1 MSLFDWI
8 IVILPLTFVFG
19 AAIYSGKFSRSAVD
33 FLAAGRLAGRY
44 VISVGNLTAALSV
57 ITLVAGTEANYQ
69 TGFGIAFW
77 NTVTVPVSI
86 ILGLTGFCSY
96 RWRETRCLSKGQFIE
111 LRYGSKFFRIVT
123 AVVSTLSEMI
133 TNAIGPAIAAN
144 FFIYY
149 LGLPHRIMIFGIGLP
164 CYGILVA
171 LCLFLATVLI
181 WPSGRISLLI
191 TDCFQGLISYPI
203 FVVVVGFILLHFSYD
218 IDLAPVLW
226 DRVPGES
233 FMDPYDVQGL
243 RDFNVF
249 ALVITLFSSIIN
261 RASWIGNDT
270 TSCARTPHEQKM
282 SGILGSWRNGFAY
295 TMIFLIA
302 VIVVVFMNSEAFA
315 SRNPR
320 NPFSMNS
327 NEIRKQLAVR
337 VLDEAVEDPVLKQK
351 VISKVREIPDII
363 HKNDGS
369 AKLSQ
374 KKNLDTRYLEEIKKT
389 LGDTPEGRMM
399 FQRTQAL
406 YRQQMMPV
414 VLRNIFPVGILGLFC
429 LLMIM
434 LLISTDDSRIFNAA
448 GCIVQD
454 MVLPFFKGHVSSKL
468 HLRLLRLT
476 TLAVA
481 VFFFIVAIFFSQMDY
496 INMFVTI
503 MCALWLGGAGPIM
516 VGGLYTRFGNLT
528 GAWCA
533 IVFGSGTSL
542 LGLFFQR
549 NWTATIYPWLEQ
561 MEWVEPV
568 SRFLETVSSPLNPWV
583 VWKMDPFR
591 FPINSYEIL
600 GISMVLSISSYV
612 IGSLLTYK
620 PYNLDKLLH
629 RGAYQDEESEKMVPV
644 KLNWKNIWG
653 KLIGITS
660 EYTRGDRIIAWSVF
674 LYAIVYRFV
683 IGFLAIVVW
692 NIFDPWTRKWWDWN
706 FYITQ
711 LLIPGIIGIISTVW
725 FLIGGIMDAK
735 RLFHDLQNYKEN
747 PLDNGQVES
756 EKPIGPG
763 QEKA

>member
-1 MSLFDWI
+1 MQLIDWL
-8 IVILPLTFVFG
+8 IVIIPLIFIIG
-19 AAIYSGKFSRSAVD
+19 AAFYSGKYTRSAVD

-44 VISVGNLTAALSV
+44 VISVGDLTAALSV

-69 TGFGIAFW
+69 TGFGVGFW
-77 NTVTVPVSI
+77 NTITVPVYI
-86 ILGLTGFCSY
+86 VLGLTGFCTY

-111 LRYGSKFFRIVT
+111 LRYGSRFFRIVT
-123 AVVSTLSEMI
+123 AIVSTLSEMI

-149 LGLPHRIMIFGIGLP
+149 MGLPHRIMIFGISLP

-203 FVVVVGFILLHFSYD
+203 FVAVVGFILLRFSYD

-233 FMDPYDVQGL
+233 FMDPYDVQSL

-249 ALVITLFSSIIN
+249 ALVVTLVSNVIN

-270 TSCARTPHEQKM
+270 TNCARTPHEQKM
-282 SGILGSWRNGFAY
+282 AGILGAWRNGFAY
-295 TMIFLIA
+295 MMVMLIA
-302 VIVVVFMNSEAFA
+302 IIVVVFMNGETFA
-315 SRNPR
+315 SRNPGNR
-320 NPFSMNS
+320 FSATS
-327 NEIRKQLAVR
+327 NEIRKQLSIR
-337 VLDEAVEDPVLKQK
+337 VLDEAVTVPALRQK
-351 VISKVREIPDII
+351 AVRRIQELPDII
-363 HKNDGS
+363 HKNDGT

-374 KKNLDTRYLEEIKKT
+374 KKNLDTQYLEEIKKV
-389 LGDTPEGRMM
+389 LGNSPEGRIM
-399 FQRTQAL
+399 FQRCRTLFQ
-406 YRQQMMPV
+406 QQMMPV
-414 VLRNIFPVGILGLFC
+414 VLRNIFPAGILGLFC

-434 LLISTDDSRIFNAA
+434 LLISTDDTRIFNAA

-454 MVLPFFKGHVSSKL
+454 MILPFFKGHVSTEL
-468 HLRLLRLT
+468 HLLLLRLT
-476 TLAVA
+476 TVCVA
-481 VFFFIVAIFFSQMDY
+481 VFFFIVAIFFAQMDY

-533 IVFGSGTSL
+533 IIFGSGTSL
-542 LGLFFQR
+542 LGLVFQR
-549 NWTATIYPWLEQ
+549 NWTESIYPWIEKMGL
-561 MEWVEPV
+561 VEPLD
-568 SRFLETVSSPLNPWV
+568 RFLVTVSSPMNPWI
-583 VWKMDPFR
+583 VWKMDPFK

-600 GISMVLSISSYV
+600 GISLLLSVSSYI
-612 IGSLLTYK
+612 IGSFLTYK
-620 PYNLDKLLH
+620 PYDLDKLLH
-629 RGAYQDEESEKMVPV
+629 RGAYQDEESEKMIPE

-660 EYTRGDRIIAWSVF
+660 EYTKGDRIIAWSVF
-674 LYAIVYRFV
+674 FYAIIYQVV
-683 IGFLAIVVW
+683 IGFLAIIVW
-692 NIFDPWTRKWWDWN
+692 NLFDSWDQKWWDWR
-706 FYITQ
+706 FYIAN

-725 FLIGGIMDAK
+725 FLIGGFMDTK
-735 RLFHDLQNYKEN
+735 RLFHDLKNFKEN
-747 PLDNGQVES
+747 PFDNGQIEAGNKM
-756 EKPIGPG
+756 EK
-763 QEKA
+763 